1 MTPDNLAHYR
11 DNSVESRSIEDISA
25 EELKIAIMEIMNSNL
40 SMDKS
45 DLIRMSARIF
55 GFMKVGRQI
64 EQVIDQTIAKLISD
78 GKLLLKEN
86 RISLG

>member
-1 MTPDNLAHYR
+1 VTPDNLAHYR

-25 EELKIAIMEIMNSNL
+25 EELSIAIMEIMNSNL

-45 DLIRMSARIF
+45 DLIRMSTRIF